1 MDNLPSLFD
10 IWNLYQQ
17 HIQAQQPQ
25 EKAKATLSRTQTALV
40 RFTLPGW
47 GFPAPLQPR
56 ITNSEIEKALGFMKS
71 LSLELLFEAIEIQQ
85 KVFDEL
91 LISENSKYTYRAAL
105 NEFLK
110 WCEQQSWW
118 IENFST
124 ASPISNPRKRKIS
137 YVQDSKEITCDNQN
151 DAEQPI
157 SKQHYALGTRKE
169 YTLAEHIQE
178 VMVALQQF
186 LTEQNQ
192 QHNIRIISPTTA
204 QQYLKQTRLILGWF
218 YRIEKV
224 PIEKLGLELI
234 VPVSDPA
241 ASQKTLQVAER
252 YLAWL
257 KADPQNEII
266 DKRGRG
272 IDSPYTE
279 FAVFR
284 TLLALAKFLY
294 HQKMG
299 FNSKKQYDNLPVI
312 QELRKAIA
320 IAQKKVKEHRNKVLN
335 RDLILTWPE
344 ILIAV
349 ENLRKQ
355 CRLKYQIINKSH
367 LIEIAEIYQ
376 RFIILAFMTYVPP
389 QRQQLYRNLKI
400 VDSYETIFS
409 EKSNEAVSGYVYQE
423 NEYWIIHWLC
433 DTYKTTREYDEIK
446 LKIPN
451 ILYADGRSFYQ
462 YLKEWLEIYT
472 YQSKPEFLDEICGL
486 RQVFQPT
493 HNYLFTQRNGKR
505 YTHPTPFNSLVQNY
519 IYEITG
525 KNIRINEFRKIFLKY
540 VLENN
545 IGIKENYI
553 ITDNHDFYINRESV
567 DLGTALARNA
577 VNNFIKINV
586 EGDMA

>member
-1 MDNLPSLFD
+1 MDNLLSLFD

-17 HIQAQQPQ
+17 HIQTQQLQ

-56 ITNSEIEKALGFMKS
+56 ITNSEIEKALDFMKS
-71 LSLELLFEAIEIQQ
+71 LSLELLFEAIDIQQ

-91 LISENSKYTYRAAL
+91 LISEKSQYTYRAAL
-105 NEFLK
+105 NQFLK
-110 WCEQQSWW
+110 WCEQQPWW

-124 ASPISNPRKRKIS
+124 ASPISNARKRKIS
-137 YVQDSKEITCDNQN
+137 YAQDSKEITSDNQN

-157 SKQHYALGTRKE
+157 PKQHYALGTRKE
-169 YTLAEHIQE
+169 YTLVEHIQE
-178 VMVALQQF
+178 VMVALQKF
-186 LTEQNQ
+186 FTEQNQ
-192 QHNIRIISPTTA
+192 QQNRKIISPTTA

-224 PIEKLGLELI
+224 PIEKLDLELI

-272 IDSPYTE
+272 VDSPYTE

-284 TLLALAKFLY
+284 TLLVLAKFLY
-294 HQKMG
+294 YQKMG
-299 FNSKKQYDNLPVI
+299 FHAREQYDDLPVI
-312 QELRKAIA
+312 QELRKAMA
-320 IAQKKVKEHRNKVLN
+320 IAQKKVKEHRHIVLN
-335 RDLILTWPE
+335 RDLILTWSE
-344 ILIAV
+344 ILVVV

-376 RFIILAFMTYVPP
+376 IFIIIAFMTYLPP
-389 QRQQLYRNLKI
+389 QRQQLYRNLKF
-400 VDSYETIFS
+400 VDSYEAIVS
-409 EKSNEAVSGYVYQE
+409 EKSNEVVSGYVYQE
-423 NEYWIIHWLC
+423 NEDWIIHWLS
-433 DTYKTTREYDEIK
+433 DSYKTTKKYNEIK

-462 YLKEWLEIYT
+462 YLEEWLKIYT
-472 YQSKPEFLDEICGL
+472 YQSKPHLLDEIAGL
-486 RQVFQPT
+486 RQIFRPT

-505 YTHPTPFNSLVQNY
+505 FIHPTPFNSLIQNS
-519 IYEITG
+519 IYEITE

-540 VLENN
+540 VLEESTRT
-545 IGIKENYI
+545 KENYI
-553 ITDNHDFYINRESV
+553 ITGNHDFYINRESV
-567 DLGTALARNA
+567 HLGIVLARNA
-577 VNNFIKINV
+577 VNNSIKSNV
-586 EGDMA
+586 EDDIA